1 MNEIRTNDSRMDLR
15 DMGGGGGTG
24 GANAKS
30 NENDSRDYGKY
41 VIIATFVVLAS
52 VAIVLAII

>member
-1 MNEIRTNDSRMDLR
+1 MNNKKEQVR
-15 DMGGGGGTG
+15 DDFGGGS
-24 GANAKS
+24 GAHKPTTDTK
-30 NENDSRDYGKY
+30 NDSRDYGKY